1 MLTAQSINVG
11 VPSSHRALNIYVQAN
26 YRQRIF
32 IGEEQPITV
41 VYRSFASV
49 GLPFSVKIPG
59 SILLQPHNYI
69 CMAFQLVAL
78 CHTRQLVQ

>member
-11 VPSSHRALNIYVQAN
+11 VPSSHSALNVYIQDN
-26 YRQRIF
+26 YRQRIC

-49 GLPFSVKIPG
+49 GLPFSVNIPR
-59 SILLQPHNYI
+59 SILLQPHI
-69 CMAFQLVAL
+69 CMTFQLVAL
-78 CHTRQLVQ
+78 FPTRQLVQ